1 MTKKVINRKCAK
13 QILHSKN
20 ELHEITFSVDSKE
33 YEFILKKYFESKR
46 VFLNFFIKDLVM
58 KALREMD

>member
-1 MTKKVINRKCAK
+1 MTKKCAK

-20 ELHEITFSVDSKE
+20 ELHEIAFSVDSKE
-33 YEFILKKYFESKR
+33 YEFILKKYTKSNTP
-46 VFLNFFIKDLVM
+46 FLSLFIKDLVM